1 MKKLIFVAILIAS
14 FGIANAQ
21 KSKVVSAYNY
31 AKPKYNE
38 LGKAMKAID
47 EAKEHPSTSGEAKT
61 WFYRGTIY
69 QQIYQDTTFS
79 DLHPNPINEA
89 IMSFMKSLELDEKGR
104 YKKDVLNNLNT
115 ALSQALINGVNS
127 IQNKKFDI
135 ALDNFD
141 MLIKASKLE
150 ETFDLEEVC
159 LRVYKMEG
167 NRVYFLAGFAAQQA
181 GDLELSNKYFKM
193 ATDVDYEV
201 GKVYLQLASN
211 YQKMEDTANF
221 VAILKEGMSKTQ
233 DNKYI
238 RLQLIDYYNKAG
250 KLDDARIFMEEA
262 IEKDPENV
270 TLYFALGNVYSEL
283 DQEEKAL
290 KAYDKAIAI
299 DPNNVDVLFNL
310 GTLFFNKGAELKNK
324 ANQLDL
330 GETEKYNKL
339 QEEALEAFEQAS
351 KYFEKAH
358 KLEPQAKDILGTLK
372 KLYMQLRNV
381 KDSEKQAQFMK
392 RLKEVE
398 ELLK

>member
-159 LRVYKMEG
+159 LRVYKMEK
-167 NRVYFLAGFAAQQA
+167 FW
-181 GDLELSNKYFKM
+181 
-193 ATDVDYEV
+193 
-201 GKVYLQLASN
+201 
-211 YQKMEDTANF
+211 
-221 VAILKEGMSKTQ
+221 
-233 DNKYI
+233 
-238 RLQLIDYYNKAG
+238 
-250 KLDDARIFMEEA
+250 
-262 IEKDPENV
+262 
-270 TLYFALGNVYSEL
+270 
-283 DQEEKAL
+283 
-290 KAYDKAIAI
+290 
-299 DPNNVDVLFNL
+299 
-310 GTLFFNKGAELKNK
+310 
-324 ANQLDL
+324 
-330 GETEKYNKL
+330 
-339 QEEALEAFEQAS
+339 
-351 KYFEKAH
+351 
-358 KLEPQAKDILGTLK
+358 
-372 KLYMQLRNV
+372 
-381 KDSEKQAQFMK
+381 
-392 RLKEVE
+392 
-398 ELLK
+398 